1 MSLRAISTFAI
12 DTTDTTQYPNVNVK
26 AYLCTV
32 NCNNVAISAIRKLI
46 ISAQEREQLSM
57 DYTFIRDNHV
67 VTINYCIVIKRHIQP
82 YCCTVELSIKPI
94 VAMRYSMRFVQNPP
108 VHKSYLFS

>member
-82 YCCTVELSIKPI
+82 YCCSRAFHKT
-94 VAMRYSMRFVQNPP
+94 YSRDAIQYAFCS
-108 VHKSYLFS
+108 KSTSP